1 VNAKTSPGEGEKKRD
16 WKGAKKRDEK
26 REERVEDLRPGG
38 RRGEEARLERRG
50 AKKLDWKGEG
60 RSAEERFVDKLVLV
74 WRDPHK

>member
-16 WKGAKKRDEK
+16 WK
-26 REERVEDLRPGG
+26 
-38 RRGEEARLERRG
+38 G